1 VVLYAAAW
9 AHTSYEARAMR
20 ELAQQQHAVL
30 DAASSR
36 AHPTARPTVSDEP
49 AAPAAF
55 VAGAAAMLG
64 AVALA
69 RKTVKKRD

>member
-1 VVLYAAAW
+1 V
-9 AHTSYEARAMR
+9 R
-20 ELAQQQHAVL
+20 

-36 AHPTARPTVSDEP
+36 VHPPRHTVADEP

-69 RKTVKKRD
+69 RKTVKKSRD

>member
-1 VVLYAAAW
+1 
-9 AHTSYEARAMR
+9 M
-20 ELAQQQHAVL
+20 AQQEHAVR
-30 DAASSR
+30 DAAST
-36 AHPTARPTVSDEP
+36 APTPARSTADEP

-69 RKTVKKRD
+69 RKTVKKRDAQ